1 MPVRRISLILLI
13 ALIGTASAVPLLP
26 AEFWGSVTIDGNPAP
41 AGTVITARIGNH
53 NTGSLTLESAGVY
66 GGDALFDKRLL
77 VNGEDDDVGKT
88 ITFFVGGARATRTA
102 VYTPGTSTHLDLVV
116 TSGAGF
122 SADSTSG
129 VVPLTVRFTDESTGD
144 PKSWVWSFGDG
155 ATSTEQNP
163 THTYTAPGNYT
174 VALSVDDGLSTATK
188 PDYIKVT
195 PVLLG
200 DANDDGKVNQ
210 ADTLLVLQEVVGLKD
225 MPGPDTEEFRKT
237 DVHTNGVIEV
247 GDALFIAQ
255 YNVGLRDLWFAL
267 L

>member
-1 MPVRRISLILLI
+1 MVKR
-13 ALIGTASAVPLLP
+13 
-26 AEFWGSVTIDGNPAP
+26 
-41 AGTVITARIGNH
+41 ARPPPEH
-53 NTGSLTLESAGVY
+53 PPPPPS
-66 GGDALFDKRLL
+66 
-77 VNGEDDDVGKT
+77 
-88 ITFFVGGARATRTA
+88 
-102 VYTPGTSTHLDLVV
+102 P
-116 TSGAGF
+116 
-122 SADSTSG
+122 
-129 VVPLTVRFTDESTGD
+129 P
-144 PKSWVWSFGDG
+144 
-155 ATSTEQNP
+155 
-163 THTYTAPGNYT
+163 PGNYT

-255 YNVGLRDLWFAL
+255 YNVGLRDVWFEL
-267 L
+267 LE